1 MTTATTAT
9 EPTSSVFRRGVTV
22 LWRYIRMHP
31 APFFTAVFGAAL
43 FSAALVGGT
52 AVLGWATDEV
62 IVPAVR
68 DGEIGAGTIATVAA
82 AIIGLTLVRAV
93 GVVFRRY
100 FGAMAANRVAASLRR
115 DVTDTYLEVPLAYHL
130 SAPTGELLAH
140 ADADVEATT
149 EAMFPLP
156 FSTGIITLILFSV
169 VALAL
174 VDPVIMA
181 VGVMVF
187 PLLAILNRAYTT
199 RVEVP
204 AAMVQHHVGEVA
216 NVAHESFDGALVV
229 KTLGREAAEVAR
241 MAEASDRLRASRIQ
255 VGRLR
260 AVFEPTLDAIPSIGT
275 VALVL
280 VGAWRVSEGAVTTGG
295 LVTAMSLFGILAFP
309 MRVVGFFLEEL
320 PRSVVS
326 ADRIDGVLA
335 ARPTP
340 EERAA
345 ARHGTRPLP
354 DEPLPVAADGV
365 TFAYADAEQAVLHDV
380 TFELAAGEVVALV
393 GPTGAGKST
402 LCQVLVHLVEP
413 TEGAVRVGGVDA
425 RDVDPDELR
434 ARTAIVFQES
444 FLFADSVAAN
454 IVMSTGATEA
464 QRDEALRI
472 AQADRF
478 VAALPDGV
486 DTVMG
491 ERGVSLSGGQRQ
503 RVALARALVRRPRF
517 LVLDDATSAV
527 DPVIEARILDGLRTS
542 LGTTTLVVAHRL
554 STIELADRVVYLDG
568 GRVVAT
574 GTHEQLLDLPAY
586 ERLVRAYEDEVVE

>member
-1 MTTATTAT
+1 MTTATAT
-9 EPTSSVFRRGVTV
+9 TPSVMRRGAKV
-22 LWRYIRMHP
+22 LARYIRMHP
-31 APFFTAVFGAAL
+31 VPFFTAVIGAAL
-43 FSAALVGGT
+43 FSGALVGGT
-52 AVLGWATDEV
+52 AVLGWVTDEV

-68 DGEIGAGTIATVAA
+68 DGEIAASTVAAAAA

-100 FGAMAANRVAASLRR
+100 FGAMAANRVAATLRR
-115 DVTDTYLEVPLAYHL
+115 EVTDTYLDVPLAYHL

-169 VALAL
+169 VALAAI
-174 VDPVIMA
+174 DPVIMA
-181 VGVMVF
+181 VGIMVF
-187 PLLAILNRAYTT
+187 PLLAILNRAYTA

-229 KTLGREAAEVAR
+229 KTLGLEAAEVER
-241 MAEASDRLRASRIQ
+241 MASASDRLRESRIQ

-260 AVFEPTLDAIPSIGT
+260 AVFEPSLDAIPNLGT

-280 VGAWRVSEGAVTTGG
+280 VGAWRVSEGAVSTGG

-326 ADRIDGVLA
+326 ADRIQGVLDA
-335 ARPTP
+335 KPSA
-340 EERAA
+340 EEVAA
-345 ARHGTRPLP
+345 AHGGSTPLP
-354 DEPLPVAADGV
+354 DAPLSV
-365 TFAYADAEQAVLHDV
+365 TADAISFTYPGTEQPVLADV
-380 TFELAAGEVVALV
+380 SFELAAGEIVALV
-393 GPTGAGKST
+393 GPTGSGKST
-402 LCQVLVHLVEP
+402 LCQLLVHLVEP
-413 TEGAVRVGGVDA
+413 TRGTVALGGVDA
-425 RDVDPDELR
+425 RQADASQLR
-434 ARTAIVFQES
+434 DRTAIVFQES

-454 IVMSTGATEA
+454 IVMSTGATTEE
-464 QRDEALRI
+464 RDEALRI

-478 VAALPDGV
+478 VAELPHGV

-527 DPVIEARILDGLRTS
+527 DPVIEARILDGLRTA

-574 GTHEQLLDLPAY
+574 GTHAQLLDHPDY

>member
-1 MTTATTAT
+1 MTTATAT
-9 EPTSSVFRRGVTV
+9 TPSVMRRGARVMA
-22 LWRYIRMHP
+22 RYIRMHP

-43 FSAALVGGT
+43 FSGALVGGT
-52 AVLGWATDEV
+52 AALGWVTDEV

-68 DGEIGAGTIATVAA
+68 DGEIGAGTVATAT
-82 AIIGLTLVRAV
+82 AIIVGLTLLRAV
-93 GVVFRRY
+93 GVVCRRY
-100 FGAMAANRVAASLRR
+100 FGAMAANRTAASLRR
-115 DVTDTYLEVPLAYHL
+115 DVTDTYLDVPLAYHL

-169 VALAL
+169 VALA
-174 VDPVIMA
+174 VIDPVIMA

-187 PLLAILNRAYTT
+187 PLLAILNRSYTAK
-199 RVEVP
+199 VEVP

-229 KTLGREAAEVAR
+229 KTLGLESAEIER
-241 MAEASDRLRASRIQ
+241 MAVASDRLRDSRIQ

-260 AVFEPTLDAIPSIGT
+260 AVFEPSLDAIPNLGT

-280 VGAWRVSEGAVTTGG
+280 VGAWRVSEGAVSTGG

-326 ADRIDGVLA
+326 ADRIQGVLDAKPSAEQVA
-335 ARPTP
+335 AT
-340 EERAA
+340 
-345 ARHGTRPLP
+345 HGGTTPLP
-354 DEPLPVAADGV
+354 DAPLAVTADRISFTYPTADQPVL
-365 TFAYADAEQAVLHDV
+365 TDV
-380 TFELAAGEVVALV
+380 SFELAAGEIVALV
-393 GPTGAGKST
+393 GPTGSGKST
-402 LCQVLVHLVEP
+402 LCQLLVHLVEP
-413 TEGAVRVGGVDA
+413 TEGAVALAGVDA
-425 RDVDPDELR
+425 RQADPDQLR
-434 ARTAIVFQES
+434 DRTAIVFQES
-444 FLFADSVAAN
+444 FLFADSVGAN
-454 IVMSTGATEA
+454 IVMSTGATDDA
-464 QRDEALRI
+464 RDEALRI

-478 VAALPDGV
+478 VADLPEGV

-527 DPVIEARILDGLRTS
+527 DPVIEARILDGLRTA

-574 GTHEQLLDLPAY
+574 GTHAQLLDHPDY